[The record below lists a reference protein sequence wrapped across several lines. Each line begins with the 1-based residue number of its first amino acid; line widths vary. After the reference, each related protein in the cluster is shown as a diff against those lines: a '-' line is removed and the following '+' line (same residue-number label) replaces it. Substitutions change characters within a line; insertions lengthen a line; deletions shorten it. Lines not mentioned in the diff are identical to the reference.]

1 MDFKKIITAC
11 LMPIAFVACFD
22 DSASADGK
30 TSGEQVEPA
39 SSDDHT
45 PASSAENQVEN
56 KDSDVPKDTLTLDSS
71 KTLYQGIVVQY
82 SPYGMVY
89 VYNVDKSTFETDV
102 RKQWPWFCDDVSGI
116 AVVDSVSLGS
126 PYARIVGNNF
136 SKDYTIV
143 DLRQTDTI
151 VVNKKTTLESARQL
165 YLMKSGMNFADA
177 KKQAGKEV
185 LESFGSLGELYANAE
200 SENIKNQD
208 YKSYVEFIEDF
219 MNFTTE
225 DTIAAKLEK
234 CGNIT
239 CDTEFLKTRY
249 LKEGMSFLKVF
260 GEILMDSRYGY
271 DTGKSPS
278 RNREQVRKDVFYL
291 GNFMAHLLGAQAC
304 SAENEGDSLEVPNE
318 NVMMNCRSGEWGFS
332 YKKFAYSTGSM
343 TDPRNE
349 KTYATV
355 TYDLGGK
362 TQTWMTEHL
371 DYASLVDS
379 SWCEEDSTRCAE
391 YSLNDV
397 LKLDSTVY
405 ISVDSCVRRILENC
419 PECAEYGVSSLE
431 ESCEDP
437 SDRFDVSRYETFVES
452 VLTDKGVYQG
462 ACPDGWHI
470 PMRSEFEELLD
481 YMVKDYVPGTRKERF
496 EGENRKFVSQF
507 LENSYLGNPTGFGL
521 QNSEWYFYLIDK
533 KRAIDAVCVMDY
545 CDSET
550 RDINYLYVRCIKD
563 E

>member
-1 MDFKKIITAC
+1 MNFKKMITAC

-22 DSASADGK
+22 DSTSVEDK
-30 TSGEQVEPA
+30 TSGEQIAPA
-39 SSDDHT
+39 SSDDHA
-45 PASSAENQVEN
+45 PASSAENKDEN
-56 KDSDVPKDTLTLDSS
+56 KDSDTPKDTLALDSL
-71 KTLYQGIVVQY
+71 KTLYQGIVIQY
-82 SPYGMVY
+82 SPYGTVY
-89 VYNVDKSTFETDV
+89 VYEVDSNTFETDV
-102 RKQWPWFCDDVSGI
+102 QKQWPWFCDGVSGI
-116 AVVDSVSLGS
+116 AVVDSVSLVS
-126 PYARIVGNNF
+126 PYARIVGSNF
-136 SKDYTIV
+136 GNDFNIV
-143 DLRQTDTI
+143 DLRRADTI
-151 VVNKKTTLESARQL
+151 VVNKKTSLESARQL
-165 YLMKSGMNFADA
+165 YLMKSGMDFAEA

-234 CGNIT
+234 CGDIT
-239 CDTEFLKTRY
+239 CDAEFLKTRY
-249 LKEGMSFLKVF
+249 LKEGLQFLKVF

-291 GNFMAHLLGAQAC
+291 GNFMARLLGSGAC
-304 SAENEGDSLEVPNE
+304 SAEREGDSLELPDE
-318 NVMMNCRSGEWGFS
+318 NVVMNCRSGEWAFS
-332 YKKFAYSTGSM
+332 YKKMAYSTGSM

-349 KTYATV
+349 KTYATA

-362 TQTWMTEHL
+362 TQTWMVEHL
-371 DYASLVDS
+371 EYAALETTD
-379 SWCEEDSTRCAE
+379 WCEEDSTRCAE
-391 YSLNDV
+391 YSLKDV
-397 LKLDSTVY
+397 LGLDSTVY
-405 ISVDSCVRRILENC
+405 ISVDSCVRRMLENC
-419 PECAEYGVSSLE
+419 PECAENGVSSLE

-437 SDRFDVSRYETFVES
+437 SDRFDVSRYEAFVES

-470 PMRSEFEELLD
+470 PMRGELEELLD
-481 YMVKDYVPGTRKERF
+481 YMAKNYVPSTRKERF
-496 EGENRKFVSQF
+496 EGENRRFVSQF

-545 CDSET
+545 CDSEN
-550 RDINYLYVRCIKD
+550 RDVNYLYVRCIKD

>member
-1 MDFKKIITAC
+1 MNFKKMITAC

-22 DSASADGK
+22 DSTSVEDK
-30 TSGEQVEPA
+30 TSGEQIAPA
-39 SSDDHT
+39 SSDDHA
-45 PASSAENQVEN
+45 PASSAENKDEN
-56 KDSDVPKDTLTLDSS
+56 KDSDTPKDTLALDSL
-71 KTLYQGIVVQY
+71 KTLYQGIVIQY
-82 SPYGMVY
+82 SPYGTVY
-89 VYNVDKSTFETDV
+89 VYEVDSNTFETDV
-102 RKQWPWFCDDVSGI
+102 QKQWPWFCDGVSGI
-116 AVVDSVSLGS
+116 AVVDSVSLVS
-126 PYARIVGNNF
+126 PYARIVGSNF
-136 SKDYTIV
+136 GNDFNIV
-143 DLRQTDTI
+143 DLRRADTI
-151 VVNKKTTLESARQL
+151 VVNKKTSLESARQL
-165 YLMKSGMNFADA
+165 YLMKSGMDFAEA

-234 CGNIT
+234 CGDII
-239 CDTEFLKTRY
+239 CDAEFLKTRY
-249 LKEGMSFLKVF
+249 LKEGLQFLKVF

-291 GNFMAHLLGAQAC
+291 GNFMARLLGSGAC
-304 SAENEGDSLEVPNE
+304 SAEREGDSLELPDE
-318 NVMMNCRSGEWGFS
+318 NVVMNCRSGEWNFS
-332 YKKFAYSTGSM
+332 YKKIAYSTGSM

-362 TQTWMTEHL
+362 TQTWMVEHL
-371 DYASLVDS
+371 EYAALETTD
-379 SWCEEDSTRCAE
+379 WCEEDSTRCAE
-391 YSLNDV
+391 YSLKDV
-397 LKLDSTVY
+397 LGLDSTVY

-419 PECAEYGVSSLE
+419 PECAENGVSSLE

-437 SDRFDVSRYETFVES
+437 SDRFDVSRYEAFVES

-470 PMRSEFEELLD
+470 PMRGELEELLD
-481 YMVKDYVPGTRKERF
+481 YMAKNYVPSTRKERF
-496 EGENRKFVSQF
+496 EGENRRFVSQF

-545 CDSET
+545 CDSEN
-550 RDINYLYVRCIKD
+550 RDVNYLYVRCIKD

>member
-1 MDFKKIITAC
+1 MNFKKMITAC

-22 DSASADGK
+22 DSTSVEDK
-30 TSGEQVEPA
+30 TSGEQIAPA
-39 SSDDHT
+39 SSDDHA
-45 PASSAENQVEN
+45 PASSAENKDEN
-56 KDSDVPKDTLTLDSS
+56 KDSDTPKDTLALDSL
-71 KTLYQGIVVQY
+71 KTLYQGIVIQY
-82 SPYGMVY
+82 SPYATVY
-89 VYNVDKSTFETDV
+89 VYEVDSNTFETDV
-102 RKQWPWFCDDVSGI
+102 QKQWPWFCDGVSGI
-116 AVVDSVSLGS
+116 AVVDSVSLVS
-126 PYARIVGNNF
+126 PYARIVGSNF
-136 SKDYTIV
+136 GNDFNIV
-143 DLRQTDTI
+143 DLRRADTI
-151 VVNKKTTLESARQL
+151 VVNKKTSLESARQL
-165 YLMKSGMNFADA
+165 YLMKSGMDFAEA
-177 KKQAGKEV
+177 KKRASKEV

-234 CGNIT
+234 CGDIT

-249 LKEGMSFLKVF
+249 LKEGLQFLKVF
-260 GEILMDSRYGY
+260 GEILVDSRYGY

-291 GNFMAHLLGAQAC
+291 GNFMARLLGSGAC
-304 SAENEGDSLEVPNE
+304 SAEREGDSLELPDE
-318 NVMMNCRSGEWGFS
+318 NVVMNCRSGEWAFS
-332 YKKFAYSTGSM
+332 YKKMAYSTGSM

-349 KTYATV
+349 KTYATA

-362 TQTWMTEHL
+362 TQTWMVEHL
-371 DYASLVDS
+371 EYAALETTD
-379 SWCEEDSTRCAE
+379 WCEEDSTRCAE
-391 YSLNDV
+391 YSLKDV
-397 LKLDSTVY
+397 LGLDSTVY

-419 PECAEYGVSSLE
+419 PECAENGVSSLE

-437 SDRFDVSRYETFVES
+437 SDRFDVSRYEAFVES

-470 PMRSEFEELLD
+470 PMRGELEELLD
-481 YMVKDYVPGTRKERF
+481 YMAKNYVPSTRKERF
-496 EGENRKFVSQF
+496 EGENRRFVSQF

-533 KRAIDAVCVMDY
+533 KRAVDAVCVMDY
-545 CDSET
+545 CDSEN
-550 RDINYLYVRCIKD
+550 RDVNYLYVRCIKD

>member
-1 MDFKKIITAC
+1 MNFKKKITAC

-22 DSASADGK
+22 DSTSVEDK
-30 TSGEQVEPA
+30 TSGEQIAPA
-39 SSDDHT
+39 SSDDHV
-45 PASSAENQVEN
+45 PASSAENKDEN
-56 KDSDVPKDTLTLDSS
+56 KDSDTPKDTLALDSS
-71 KTLYQGIVVQY
+71 RTLYQGIVIQY
-82 SPYGMVY
+82 SPYGTVY
-89 VYNVDKSTFETDV
+89 VYEVDSNTFETDV
-102 RKQWPWFCDDVSGI
+102 QKQWPWFCDGVSGI
-116 AVVDSVSLGS
+116 AVVDSVSLVS
-126 PYARIVGNNF
+126 PYARIVGSNF
-136 SKDYTIV
+136 GNDFNIV
-143 DLRQTDTI
+143 DLRRADTI
-151 VVNKKTTLESARQL
+151 VVNKKTSLESARQL
-165 YLMKSGMNFADA
+165 YLMKSGMDFAEA

-234 CGNIT
+234 CGDIT
-239 CDTEFLKTRY
+239 CDAEFLKTRY
-249 LKEGMSFLKVF
+249 LKEGLQFLKVF

-291 GNFMAHLLGAQAC
+291 GNFMARLLGSGAC
-304 SAENEGDSLEVPNE
+304 SAEREGDSLELPDE
-318 NVMMNCRSGEWGFS
+318 NVVMNCRSGEWAFS
-332 YKKFAYSTGSM
+332 YKKMAYSTGSM

-349 KTYATV
+349 KTYATA

-362 TQTWMTEHL
+362 TQTWMVEHL
-371 DYASLVDS
+371 EYAALETTD
-379 SWCEEDSTRCAE
+379 WCEEDSTRCAE
-391 YSLNDV
+391 YSLKDV
-397 LKLDSTVY
+397 LGLDSTVY

-419 PECAEYGVSSLE
+419 PECAEIGVSSLE

-437 SDRFDVSRYETFVES
+437 SDRFDVSRYEAFVES

-470 PMRSEFEELLD
+470 PMRGELEELLD
-481 YMVKDYVPGTRKERF
+481 YMAKNYVPSTRKERF
-496 EGENRKFVSQF
+496 EGENRRFVSQF

-545 CDSET
+545 CDSEN
-550 RDINYLYVRCIKD
+550 RDVNYLYVRCIKD

>member
-1 MDFKKIITAC
+1 MNFKKMITAC

-22 DSASADGK
+22 DSTSVEDK
-30 TSGEQVEPA
+30 TSGEQIAPA
-39 SSDDHT
+39 SSDDHA
-45 PASSAENQVEN
+45 PASSAENKDEN
-56 KDSDVPKDTLTLDSS
+56 KDSDTPKDTLALDSL
-71 KTLYQGIVVQY
+71 KTLYQGIVIQY
-82 SPYGMVY
+82 SPYGTVY
-89 VYNVDKSTFETDV
+89 VYEVDSNTFETDV
-102 RKQWPWFCDDVSGI
+102 QKQWPWFCDGVSGI
-116 AVVDSVSLGS
+116 AVVDSVSLVS
-126 PYARIVGNNF
+126 PYARIVGSNF
-136 SKDYTIV
+136 GNDFNIV
-143 DLRQTDTI
+143 DLRRADTI
-151 VVNKKTTLESARQL
+151 VVNKKTSLESARQL
-165 YLMKSGMNFADA
+165 YLMKSGMDFAEA

-234 CGNIT
+234 CGDIT
-239 CDTEFLKTRY
+239 CDAEFLKTRY
-249 LKEGMSFLKVF
+249 LKEGLQFLKVF

-291 GNFMAHLLGAQAC
+291 GNFMARLLGSGAC
-304 SAENEGDSLEVPNE
+304 SAEREGDSLELPDE
-318 NVMMNCRSGEWGFS
+318 NVVMNCRSGEWAFS
-332 YKKFAYSTGSM
+332 YKKMAYSTGSM

-349 KTYATV
+349 KTYATA

-362 TQTWMTEHL
+362 TQTWMVEHL
-371 DYASLVDS
+371 EYAALETTD
-379 SWCEEDSTRCAE
+379 WCEEDSTRCAE
-391 YSLNDV
+391 YSLKDV
-397 LKLDSTVY
+397 LGLDSTVY

-419 PECAEYGVSSLE
+419 PECAENGVSSLE

-437 SDRFDVSRYETFVES
+437 SDRFDVSRYEAFVES

-470 PMRSEFEELLD
+470 PMRGELEELLD
-481 YMVKDYVPGTRKERF
+481 YMAKNYVPSTRKERF
-496 EGENRKFVSQF
+496 EGENRRFVSQF

-545 CDSET
+545 CDSEN
-550 RDINYLYVRCIKD
+550 RDVNYLHVRCIKD